1 MPGAGT
7 RAPGAPLHCPLLP
20 YSGIPKPMPPS
31 TGRREVRVLSQA
43 STGGQVRDFKSL
55 SLTRAVS
62 AATPEGSALVRARPR
77 YCGPRMTPPAP
88 TGVQRS
94 KSAPGFLS
102 RPYARPLAR
111 GGGGSRLV
119 RRFRFYSGPSLRVS
133 GSLRAPERTQFLGWL
148 CHLPACGKTG
158 GGPRCWLCL
167 ETRERETLMKTLKDF
182 IGSRS
187 PADRREQPSFTYS
200 RWTARGTLV
209 KGRGKGNAV
218 VRMEGRRGRQ

>member
-7 RAPGAPLHCPLLP
+7 QAAGAPLHCPLLP

-55 SLTRAVS
+55 SLRRAVS

-88 TGVQRS
+88 ARVQRS

-111 GGGGSRLV
+111 GGGRKSASAPLPVLLWSVAPGVRLSRCARAHSV
-119 RRFRFYSGPSLRVS
+119 PRMAVSSPRVWEDWRGTKMLAVLGNQRTRDPHENS
-133 GSLRAPERTQFLGWL
+133 ERLYWLTRPGRQERTVIL
-148 CHLPACGKTG
+148 
-158 GGPRCWLCL
+158 
-167 ETRERETLMKTLKDF
+167 
-182 IGSRS
+182 
-187 PADRREQPSFTYS
+187 
-200 RWTARGTLV
+200 
-209 KGRGKGNAV
+209 
-218 VRMEGRRGRQ
+218 